1 MPMISLV
8 DTSERKTISIQRVP
22 APYYI
27 IISKE
32 VTMEAAQTKKRIL
45 VVDDEEDICQILS
58 FNLAAAGYDVE
69 IAHSAEEALALGVER
84 FNLLLLDVMME
95 GRSGFELAAML
106 KESPQTKRI
115 PIIFLTARDTE
126 GDMLHGFHIGADDY
140 VSKPFSI
147 SEVKARIKAV
157 LGRYC
162 PQGAEEQQPTIT
174 FKGLTLYTET
184 KTATVDGQPISLT
197 PTEYNMLYLLLA
209 QMGKIFSREKFIE
222 KAWPKGVIVTDRAV
236 DVNIT
241 RLRKKIGPYASHIT
255 TRLGFGYY
263 FME

>member
-1 MPMISLV
+1 MEP
-8 DTSERKTISIQRVP
+8 TKTKQ
-22 APYYI
+22 
-27 IISKE
+27 
-32 VTMEAAQTKKRIL
+32 RIL

-58 FNLAAAGYDVE
+58 FNLISAGYDVE
-69 IAHSAEEALALGVER
+69 TANSAEEALELGIEQ
-84 FNLLLLDVMME
+84 FDLLLLDVMMG
-95 GRSGFELAAML
+95 GRSGFEFASQL
-106 KESPQTKRI
+106 KESSQTKRI

-126 GDMLHGFHIGADDY
+126 NDMLHGFQLGADDY
-140 VSKPFSI
+140 VAKPFSI

-157 LGRYC
+157 LNRYN
-162 PQGAEEQQPTIT
+162 PQNADEQTTLT

-197 PTEYNMLYLLLA
+197 PTEYHMLYLLLS
-209 QMGKIFSREKFIE
+209 QKGKIFSREKFIE